1 MKAPELDSQT
11 DAQLIRA
18 SKEGDRAAFTA
29 LVRRY
34 EETVYRFAF
43 KVCRDR
49 EKADET
55 LQDTFIT
62 VFRKLSSFNG
72 KAKFSTWL
80 YTVVT
85 NHCLMRRRK
94 RKLQDLEDPLE
105 AYDEPHSGADGKPKV
120 PVARW
125 DETPADIAHNRQ
137 LQEALDQAIRRL
149 PVEYRAVFVLRDVE
163 GNSNEETATILKIS
177 VEATKSRLRR
187 ARAFLRDQLQPYVT
201 PGL

>member
-1 MKAPELDSQT
+1 LRTPGLDHQT

-49 EKADET
+49 DKADET

-62 VFRKLSSFNG
+62 VFRKLSSFDG
-72 KAKFSTWL
+72 KSKFSTWL
-80 YTVVT
+80 YAVVS
-85 NHCLMRRRK
+85 NHCLMKRRK
-94 RKLQDLEDPLE
+94 RKLQELEDPLE
-105 AYDEPHSGADGKPKV
+105 AYDEPPAGSEGKQKG

-137 LQEALDQAIRRL
+137 LQDALDQAIRRL
-149 PVEYRAVFVLRDVE
+149 PVEYRTVFVLRDVE
-163 GNSNEETATILKIS
+163 GNSNEETARILKIS
-177 VEATKSRLRR
+177 VEAAKSRLRR
-187 ARAFLRDQLQPYVT
+187 ARAFLRDQLQPYFNPDT
-201 PGL
+201 